1 MVEDED
7 FIEPSVSSQDKAEE
21 SETKNHQNDIES
33 GETLGDHRATTITTE
48 DDESSNETSN
58 HETTSKIEVVDT
70 AASVALSSS
79 ATSHASQLLIHL
91 PNRTLPQPSEV
102 ENCCAICLSEYE
114 AGEVV
119 TWAANPRCQHAF
131 HQDCIVDYLALQL
144 RKLEYGDIPWLETI
158 GESEQQQQQKGAPI
172 PSCPCCRQDF
182 WIPKES
188 HREFAGI
195 PLTTTNITEP
205 ESFDGSNGISS
216 SSSSSGGRASSPQ
229 AGGSVRRNNFWH

>member
-7 FIEPSVSSQDKAEE
+7 FIEPTVSGQDKAEE
-21 SETKNHQNDIES
+21 TQKDIES
-33 GETLGDHRATTITTE
+33 GEPSGCSHHATATITTE
-48 DDESSNETSN
+48 NDEINNESS
-58 HETTSKIEVVDT
+58 SKIEVVDT

-79 ATSHASQLLIHL
+79 AASHASQLLVHL

-229 AGGSVRRNNFWH
+229 AGGSVRRNNFWG